1 MEESEN
7 IQDVEVHIELE
18 SLIMGSSVFL
28 TR

>member
-7 IQDVEVHIELE
+7 IQDVEVHIELK